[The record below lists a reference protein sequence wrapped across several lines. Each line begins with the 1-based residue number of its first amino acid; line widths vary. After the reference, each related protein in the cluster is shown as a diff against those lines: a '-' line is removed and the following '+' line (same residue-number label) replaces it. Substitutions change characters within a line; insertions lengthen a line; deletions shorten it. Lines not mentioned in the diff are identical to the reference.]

1 MFEVKNKI
9 VENNINEKKEEKI
22 NKDIN
27 EDNIKEKNK
36 IELDKKEETINKDIN
51 EDNKKEI
58 IESKNNKILIKNRFM
73 GIKVK
78 YEII

>member
-1 MFEVKNKI
+1 MFEIKNKLL
-9 VENNINEKKEEKI
+9 ENNIN
-22 NKDIN
+22 
-27 EDNIKEKNK
+27 
-36 IELDKKEETINKDIN
+36 DKKEEIINKDIN

-58 IESKNNKILIKNRFM
+58 IESKNNKIWIKNRFM